1 VGALSWGVGADRPDE
16 EDSEAGSQSPVVPH
30 PAAKDAMRS
39 WLVRGIH
46 PFAVAARR
54 SGARRNANRVLGDDQ
69 RLATEGNGGWRELAS
84 ALQRHTLHNALI
96 HLDPEERHIVTLA
109 YLQGRTNRQIAALLG
124 ISVST
129 VSRRL
134 SQALDHLDEYVRRT
148 RGWITATLL
157 VGLSYLAA
165 RTGRVG
171 ASASATDWTHRV
183 AAVAVGTVAVVSV
196 GLVAT
201 SPDSAVSSQAP
212 AASGLKLVVSPWD
225 VTRIPLAKI
234 GPLGTTTDASTA
246 PTAAP
251 TAPSITVTAV
261 TVAATTET
269 KAIKPTKPS
278 VGEPVKALPTGHANK
293 GCHGR
298 PSDVDAESSDHPEGP
313 TVHLAAGGCE
323 K

>member
-1 VGALSWGVGADRPDE
+1 
-16 EDSEAGSQSPVVPH
+16 
-30 PAAKDAMRS
+30 MRS

-165 RTGRVG
+165 RTGRVVN
-171 ASASATDWTHRV
+171 SAAAGDWTHT
-183 AAVAVGTVAVVSV
+183 AATVVVGTVAVVSV

-201 SPDSAVSSQAP
+201 SPDSAVSRHAAAP
-212 AASGLKLVVSPWD
+212 SAIKVVVSPWD
-225 VTRIPLAKI
+225 VTRMPLAKI
-234 GPLGTTTDASTA
+234 GPLGTTTATSTA
-246 PTAAP
+246 PTAATSKP
-251 TAPSITVTAV
+251 LTAI
-261 TVAATTET
+261 TVAAPAPIKAIEAT
-269 KAIKPTKPS
+269 KALVDQPDQVS
-278 VGEPVKALPTGHANK
+278 LGRHADR
-293 GCHGR
+293 GCRGR
-298 PSDVDAESSDHPEGP
+298 PSDVDTEGSDHPEGP
-313 TVHLAAGGCE
+313 VVHLAAGGCE